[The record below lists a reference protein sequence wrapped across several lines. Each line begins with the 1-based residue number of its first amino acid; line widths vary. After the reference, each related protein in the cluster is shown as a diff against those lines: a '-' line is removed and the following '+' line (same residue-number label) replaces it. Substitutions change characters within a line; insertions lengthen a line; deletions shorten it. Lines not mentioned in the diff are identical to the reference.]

1 MSTRSAR
8 REDVVRRWY
17 VVDAAELP
25 LGRLASAVAHRLRG
39 KHKPLYTPHVDT
51 GDFVVVVNAA
61 RVAVTGCKAEAKVYH
76 RHSGY
81 IGGLKSET
89 FRTRLGRNPEGIVRD
104 AVAGML
110 PKNPLGRTMLKKL
123 KVYGGAEHPHA
134 AQNPEPWSPHRT
146 ATPGEE

>member
-8 REDVVRRWY
+8 RDEVLRRWY
-17 VVDAAELP
+17 VVDAAGLP
-25 LGRLASAVAHRLRG
+25 LGRVASAVAHRLRG
-39 KHKPLYTPHVDT
+39 KHKPIYTPHVDT

-61 RVAVTGCKAEAKVYH
+61 RVAVTGRKAEDKVYH

-89 FRTRLGRNPEGIVRD
+89 FRTRVARDPEGIVRD

-110 PKNPLGRTMLKKL
+110 PKNSLGRAMLKKL
-123 KVYGGAEHPHA
+123 KIYGGAEHPHT
-134 AQNPEPWSPHRT
+134 AQMPEPWELRGPR
-146 ATPGEE
+146 ANAD